1 MAIEIGL
8 QGHAE
13 TLVEKEDT
21 AQAVGSGGLLVYA
34 TPCLAALMEGAA
46 YESIAPALAEG
57 ESSVGTRMDLT
68 HSSAT
73 PVGMQVRA
81 ESVVTAVDGRKVCL
95 NVAAY
100 DEAGLIGKGTHER
113 FIIAKDRF
121 LAKAQA
127 KKGN

>member
-1 MAIEIGL
+1 MIIEIGL

-21 AQAVGSGGLLVYA
+21 AQAVCSGGLLVYA

-46 YESIAPALAEG
+46 YESIAPFLAEG

-73 PVGMQVRA
+73 PVGMEVRA
-81 ESVVTAVDGRKVCL
+81 ESTVTAVEGRRITFEIV
-95 NVAAY
+95 AY
-100 DEAGLIGKGTHER
+100 DEAGEIGRAVHER
-113 FIIAKDRF
+113 VLIKADRF
-121 LAKAQA
+121 LEKCYAKL
-127 KKGN
+127 

>member
-34 TPCLAALMEGAA
+34 TPCLAALREGAA
-46 YESIAPALAEG
+46 YESIAPELAEG
-57 ESSVGTRMDLT
+57 ESSVGTRMELT

-81 ESVVTAVDGRKVCL
+81 ESAVTAVDGRKITFEIV
-95 NVAAY
+95 AY
-100 DEAGLIGKGTHER
+100 DEAGEIGRAVHER
-113 FIIAKDRF
+113 VIIKTERF
-121 LAKAQA
+121 LEKCYD
-127 KKGN
+127 KL

>member
-1 MAIEIGL
+1 MIIEIGL

-46 YESIAPALAEG
+46 YASIAPFLAEG

-73 PVGMQVRA
+73 PVGMEVRA
-81 ESVVTAVDGRKVCL
+81 ESTVTAVEGRRITFEIV
-95 NVAAY
+95 AY
-100 DEAGLIGKGTHER
+100 DEAGEIGRAVHER
-113 FIIAKDRF
+113 VLIKADRF
-121 LAKAQA
+121 LEKCYAKL
-127 KKGN
+127 

>member
-1 MAIEIGL
+1 MIIEIGL

-46 YESIAPALAEG
+46 DDSIAPFLAEG

-73 PVGMQVRA
+73 PVGMEVRA
-81 ESVVTAVDGRKVCL
+81 ESTVTAVEGRRITFEIV
-95 NVAAY
+95 AY
-100 DEAGLIGKGTHER
+100 DEAGEIGRAVHER
-113 FIIAKDRF
+113 VLIKADRF
-121 LAKAQA
+121 LEKCYAKL
-127 KKGN
+127 

>member
-1 MAIEIGL
+1 MIIEIGL

-46 YESIAPALAEG
+46 YESIAPFLAEG

-73 PVGMQVRA
+73 PVGMEARA
-81 ESVVTAVDGRKVCL
+81 ESTVTAVEGRRITFEIV
-95 NVAAY
+95 AY
-100 DEAGLIGKGTHER
+100 DEAGEIGRAVHER
-113 FIIAKDRF
+113 VLIKADRF
-121 LAKAQA
+121 LEKCYAKL
-127 KKGN
+127 